1 MPLTPTNRRR
11 YKQLQGIESSL
22 ARLARKLAGCVDT
35 RCMAQVTLQLLE
47 GLERGLIFRKLNTPV
62 TIGREDE
69 NSVRLNDER
78 VSRFH
83 AKIQEDGGKLIL
95 TDLESTNGTR
105 INGHPIQMRVL
116 QIGDQIAI
124 GRCLLVYGSPEEIRS
139 RLSQLLAE
147 GKKAESTEE
156 AAPANGTQF
165 GADPYDDG
173 TCFGGAGQHGPAERE
188 PDDLSIDLFP
198 NGPPEPPH
206 GLRPLQRAQVS
217 DVLGYC
223 HEQIRRILHAAVE
236 EPGNNPVMRV
246 SWPDWQRLL
255 QLEMELAISIKKVSD
270 PDS

>member
-1 MPLTPTNRRR
+1 
-11 YKQLQGIESSL
+11 
-22 ARLARKLAGCVDT
+22 
-35 RCMAQVTLQLLE
+35 MAQVTLQLLE
-47 GLERGLIFRKLNTPV
+47 GLERGLIFRKLSTPV

-124 GRCLLVYGSPEEIRS
+124 GRCLLVYGSPEEIRN
-139 RLSQLLAE
+139 RLAQLLAE
-147 GKKAESTEE
+147 GRGQSESTAEGV
-156 AAPANGTQF
+156 PTNGATEF

-173 TCFGGAGQHGPAERE
+173 TCFGGAGQNGPAERD
-188 PDDLSIDLFP
+188 PDDLSVDLFP
-198 NGPPEPPH
+198 NGAPEPPH

-223 HEQIRRILHAAVE
+223 HEQIRRILHGAVE
-236 EPGNNPVMRV
+236 EPGDNPVMRV
-246 SWPDWQRLL
+246 NWPDWQRLL
-255 QLEMELAISIKKVSD
+255 QLEMQLAISMKKVAD

>member
-1 MPLTPTNRRR
+1 
-11 YKQLQGIESSL
+11 
-22 ARLARKLAGCVDT
+22 
-35 RCMAQVTLQLLE
+35 MAQVTLQLLE

-69 NSVRLNDER
+69 NTVRLNDER

-139 RLSQLLAE
+139 RLAQLLAE
-147 GKKAESTEE
+147 GRGPSESTAE
-156 AAPANGTQF
+156 AAPPSNGTQF
-165 GADPYDDG
+165 GPDPYDDG
-173 TCFGGAGQHGPAERE
+173 TCYGGAGQHGPIERE
-188 PDDLSIDLFP
+188 SDDLSIDLFP
-198 NGPPEPPH
+198 NGPPEPPR

-223 HEQIRRILHAAVE
+223 HEQIRRILHGAIE
-236 EPGNNPVMRV
+236 EPGENPVMRV
-246 SWPDWQRLL
+246 SWQEWQRLL
-255 QLEMELAISIKKVSD
+255 QLEMELAISMKKVAD